1 MIRVRNLRKRFGHK
15 RVLSGLDFQ
24 VEKGELVALLGP
36 NGSGKTTLLRILSSL
51 SRPDGGEVLVGGYQL
66 PQEAD
71 WVRERLGF
79 VSHQPLLYG
88 DLTAEE
94 NLWFYGRLYNVSDYR
109 QRAANVLDMVGLQRC
124 GADLVRTFSRGMVQR
139 LALGRSLLHEP
150 QILLFDEPH
159 TGLDQDSVRMLND
172 VLLHMSEQGRI
183 VVVTSHDL
191 AQVAN
196 LASRF
201 DVLSRGKIVASV
213 KEEKIDLDR
222 LLMFYREAVRLRGG
236 ERL

>member
-1 MIRVRNLRKRFGHK
+1 
-15 RVLSGLDFQ
+15 
-24 VEKGELVALLGP
+24 
-36 NGSGKTTLLRILSSL
+36 
-51 SRPDGGEVLVGGYQL
+51 L

-79 VSHQPLLYG
+79 VSHQSLLYG

-94 NLWFYGRLYNVSDYR
+94 NLWFYSRLYKVSDYR
-109 QRAANVLDMVGLQRC
+109 QRTANVLDMVGLQRR

-183 VVVTSHDL
+183 VLVASHDL

-222 LLMFYREAVRLRGG
+222 LLMFYREAVRRRGG

>member
-1 MIRVRNLRKRFGHK
+1 MIKVQNLRKRFGHK
-15 RVLSGLDFQ
+15 HVLSGLDFQ

-109 QRAANVLDMVGLQRC
+109 QRAANVLDMVGLQRR

-139 LALGRSLLHEP
+139 LALGRSLIHEP
-150 QILLFDEPH
+150 QFLLFDEPH

-172 VLLHMSEQGRI
+172 VLQRMSEQGRI
-183 VVVTSHDL
+183 VLVTSHDL

-222 LLMFYREAVRLRGG
+222 LLMFYREAVRRRGG